1 VFNRMI
7 DTGSSSM
14 RRMGSFADKSLAGT
28 GTDSIVGYV
37 FRGEGQSG
45 ENTSNSPPFSRPQ
58 TTSSLEQPLL
68 RPAVRPVG
76 GGYTEEE
83 LLGEAK
89 EVGGGGGGSNNNND
103 SNPTTPPRNSR
114 SSSPLTS
121 SPHRPGAHSAYC
133 LLSARE
139 LPEWF
144 EPYGFAFEGYRVGLT
159 TPQTWHSVFHCH
171 NETQNIWTEFGPLF
185 AFCVLS
191 VWVMQGW
198 DITRQA
204 PSMDRSFILLCLA
217 GSLIVRP
224 LVSGL
229 AHAFAQQSHRAYAGW
244 WAADFVSI
252 CLAISCSSVLM
263 ARFTFYCQCD
273 RQLFYIIGLVGL
285 LTSTII

>member
-1 VFNRMI
+1 
-7 DTGSSSM
+7 
-14 RRMGSFADKSLAGT
+14 
-28 GTDSIVGYV
+28 
-37 FRGEGQSG
+37 
-45 ENTSNSPPFSRPQ
+45 
-58 TTSSLEQPLL
+58 
-68 RPAVRPVG
+68 
-76 GGYTEEE
+76 
-83 LLGEAK
+83 
-89 EVGGGGGGSNNNND
+89 
-103 SNPTTPPRNSR
+103 
-114 SSSPLTS
+114 
-121 SPHRPGAHSAYC
+121 
-133 LLSARE
+133 
-139 LPEWF
+139 
-144 EPYGFAFEGYRVGLT
+144 
-159 TPQTWHSVFHCH
+159 VFHCH

-204 PSMDRSFILLCLA
+204 PSMDRGFILLCLA

-285 LTSTII
+285 LTSTIISVISVASSGVRIASFILLVVIANGVPLGWQIYAQIANESASEVVPAEYLMLWCLALGTMSIGLIVRGCSIPEVCCPGTFDYCGHSHMYWHCCINGGFLIMVVAIHKYLVFRQEVRCAPSAIDWCNNGTWLIPVNVTSQFGY